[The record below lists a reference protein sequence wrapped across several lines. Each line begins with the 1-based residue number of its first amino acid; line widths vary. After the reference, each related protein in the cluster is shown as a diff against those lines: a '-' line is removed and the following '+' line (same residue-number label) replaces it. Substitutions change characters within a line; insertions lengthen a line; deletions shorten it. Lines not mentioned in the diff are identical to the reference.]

1 MKQPPLKNTS
11 KNRILNNVI
20 QLCNK
25 YFNVYKKSYNSKNVK
40 NEEKKSVTINSL
52 K

>member
-1 MKQPPLKNTS
+1 MS
-11 KNRILNNVI
+11 
-20 QLCNK
+20 
-25 YFNVYKKSYNSKNVK
+25 FNFTINISMFTKVKMYNSKNVK

>member
-20 QLCNK
+20 QLYNK
-25 YFNVYKKSYNSKNVK
+25 YFDVYKKRYKSKNVK
-40 NEEKKSVTINSL
+40 NEEKRV
-52 K
+52 